1 CRGGARPAASPP
13 PPCLARG
20 LHALWLG
27 CALGQREV
35 GPGPVVVV
43 DVLRQDPQ
51 QMPFANMV
59 KAFQSNRSN
68 HALGIGV
75 LPGRAWRNDRFPD
88 VQRLGLTRK
97 SFSIDL
103 VSVTD
108 QMECGLFQPT
118 RIGQLPSLHI
128 TSPM

>member
-1 CRGGARPAASPP
+1 
-13 PPCLARG
+13 
-20 LHALWLG
+20 
-27 CALGQREV
+27 
-35 GPGPVVVV
+35 
-43 DVLRQDPQ
+43 
-51 QMPFANMV
+51 MPFANMV

-68 HALGIGV
+68 HALGVGV

-108 QMECGLFQPT
+108 QMAWGLLQPA
-118 RIGQLPSLHI
+118 RLDQLPHSPVRGRTYRYI
-128 TSPM
+128 KAAPERCTSRRQAC